1 MSKIEQE
8 QKASWSERLML
19 INSIIRELNPL
30 LDIRVAS
37 SNGISQPQV
46 LYSTDSVLIT
56 IPDYSGQITSLE
68 NRATSLE
75 SRVTALENP

>member
-8 QKASWSERLML
+8 QKASWSERLII

-68 NRATSLE
+68 
-75 SRVTALENP
+75 SRVAALENP